1 MPATIAELEPSLR
14 ALRAGAERWVH
25 MTIPERRA
33 LLKAV
38 RAATLE
44 AAPAWVE
51 AACAIKGI
59 DPRSPAAGEEWSSG
73 PYAVITATSA
83 LEKTLKLI
91 EKGRSPID
99 EVELGTAPGGRTTLK
114 VFPYLPKDLVLQGY
128 EANLWLRPGVSLDQ
142 ARRGIARALRDPN
155 RAPRVTL
162 VLGAGNITGIPALDV
177 LTALYQEASAVI
189 VKLNPVS
196 AAIGAA
202 LARAFAPLIEL
213 GVVVITEGGHEL
225 GAALVAHET
234 VDAVHITG
242 SKHSH
247 DAIVWGSDDQAEAR
261 RAAGTPL
268 LTKPITSELGGVG
281 AAIVVPEDGWSSENV
296 DAVARNIVTQR
307 LHNSGFNCVATQIV
321 VIPAVWQRADEFVA
335 AVRAHLTAA
344 PERPAYYPGASS
356 RQLAVVTM
364 HPTAAVLGGDPNVP
378 RTLVDHLD
386 PENADEHLFTVEAF
400 GPVLGIVRLP
410 GSREPGEFLD
420 AAVTFAN
427 DHLVGHLG
435 AGIHIHPR
443 TRDELGGRFDRAVAD
458 LRYGTIGINAWTGTI
473 FGMPGGSWGAY
484 PGHTL
489 DNVGSGIGVVHN
501 ALLIDPEHVER
512 TVGTGTWK
520 PSPTPLWYVD
530 NATAH
535 VTARR
540 LTRFAGIDSWAIAA
554 PIGAAAIDSYRK
566 G

>member
-1 MPATIAELEPSLR
+1 MPATIAEFEPTLRSLR
-14 ALRAGAERWVH
+14 QGAERWVR
-25 MTIPERRA
+25 MSLSERREV
-33 LLKAV
+33 LGAV
-38 RAATLE
+38 RASTLA

-51 AACAIKGI
+51 AACALKGI

-73 PYAVITATSA
+73 PYSVITATSA
-83 LEKTLKLI
+83 IEKTLKLV

-114 VFPYLPKDLVLQGY
+114 VFPYLPKDIVLQGY
-128 EANLWLRPGVSLDQ
+128 EARLWLRPGITLDD
-142 ARRGIARALRDPN
+142 ARRGVARALRDPN

-177 LTALYQEASAVI
+177 LTALYAEASAVV
-189 VKLNPVS
+189 VKLNPV
-196 AAIGAA
+196 AASIGEAMKQ
-202 LARAFAPLIEL
+202 AFAPFIEL
-213 GVVVITEGGHEL
+213 GVLQFVEGGQEV
-225 GAALVAHET
+225 GAALIHHEAI
-234 VDAVHITG
+234 DIVHMTG
-242 SKHSH
+242 SIHTH
-247 DAIVWGSDDQAEAR
+247 DAIVWGTDVNAEKR

-281 AAIVVPEDGWSSENV
+281 PAIVVPEDGWTSENV
-296 DAVARNIVTQR
+296 TDVARNIVTQR

-321 VIPAVWQRADEFVA
+321 VIPAAWQRADEFVD
-335 AVRAHLTAA
+335 AVRAYLSAA

-364 HPTAAVLGGDPNVP
+364 HPDAAVLGGDPNVP

-386 PENADEHLFTVEAF
+386 PEKVDEHLFTVEAF

-410 GSREPGEFLD
+410 GTREPGGYLD
-420 AAVTFAN
+420 AAVAFAN
-427 DHLVGHLG
+427 ERLAGTLS

-443 TRDELGGRFDRAVAD
+443 TRDALGEKFEQAVAD
-458 LRYGTIGINAWTGTI
+458 LRYGTVGINAWTGTI
-473 FGMPGGSWGAY
+473 FGMPGGSWGAF

-489 DNVGSGIGVVHN
+489 ADVGSGIGVVHN
-501 ALLIDPEHVER
+501 ALLLDPEHIER
-512 TVGTGTWK
+512 TVGSGVWK

-530 NATAH
+530 NTTSH

-554 PIGAAAIDSYRK
+554 PIGAAAIASYRK

>member
-14 ALRAGAERWVH
+14 ALRAGAERWVR
-25 MTIPERRA
+25 MTIAERRA
-33 LLKAV
+33 LLRAV

-44 AAPAWVE
+44 AAPAWVD
-51 AACAIKGI
+51 AACALKGI
-59 DPRSPAAGEEWSSG
+59 DPRSPAAGEEWSRG

-83 LEKTLKLI
+83 IEKTLKLI

-99 EVELGTAPGGRTTLK
+99 EVELGTAPGGRTTLA
-114 VFPYLPKDLVLQGY
+114 VFPYLAKDIVLQGY
-128 EANLWLRPGVSLDQ
+128 EAKLWLRPGVSLDQ
-142 ARRGIARALRDPN
+142 ARRGVARALRDPH

-177 LTALYQEASAVI
+177 LTALYQEASAVV
-189 VKLNPVS
+189 VKLNPVN
-196 AAIGAA
+196 ARVGAA
-202 LARAFAPLIEL
+202 MKRAFAPLIEL
-213 GVVVITEGGHEL
+213 GVLLITEGGQEV
-225 GAALVAHET
+225 GAALIHHES

-242 SKHSH
+242 SRHTH
-247 DAIVWGSDDQAEAR
+247 DAIVWGTDVDAEKR

-281 AAIVVPEDGWSSENV
+281 PAIIVPEDGWSSENV
-296 DAVARNIVTQR
+296 DDVARNIVTQR
-307 LHNSGFNCVATQIV
+307 LHNSGFNCIATQIV
-321 VIPAVWQRADEFVA
+321 VIPEAWQRADEFVE
-335 AVRAHLTAA
+335 AVRRHYAAA

-356 RQLAVVTM
+356 RQLAVVTV
-364 HPTAAVLGGDPNVP
+364 HPDAAVLGGDPNVP

-400 GPVLGIVRLP
+400 APVLGIVRLP
-410 GSREPGEFLD
+410 GSREPGAFLD
-420 AAVTFAN
+420 AAVAFAN
-427 DHLVGHLG
+427 DRLAGTLG

-443 TRDELGGRFDRAVAD
+443 TRDALGGQFDRAVAE
-458 LRYGTIGINAWTGTI
+458 LRYGTIGVNAWTGTI
-473 FGMPGGSWGAY
+473 FGMPGASWGAF

-489 DNVGSGIGVVHN
+489 ADVGSGIGIVHN
-501 ALLIDPEHVER
+501 ALLLDPEHVER

-530 NATAH
+530 NRTAH